1 MVMRYLWLPFRL
13 VLWAIPTALV
23 SLFWNAHVRSAF
35 ATVGLVPLAGVP
47 VWLQPLVVAP
57 AVLSVAGLVTGLMLV
72 PRWAAAIEGGDAG
85 AWHYRTGWLFDL
97 WAMAGLIAVAGFVTV
112 GVVGS
117 PDPLWGLGAVPALVG
132 LGIVIVLCGL
142 GIAAGVHGLVH
153 DAITKGLT
161 RRDPRTPGYRVFDG
175 TAVPLNGAL
184 LTVPLTGQPAIG
196 WYIEVTV
203 ERTGRLKT
211 TSTFTERDM
220 SSPIGQ
226 TTTTRTDR
234 IKTSSFDR
242 QILTHRLVPFAV
254 AVRGG
259 GQVIVPATAGFDGVP
274 VTGELKVA
282 RDLPPDLYDRLR
294 EVGEKNGGAKL
305 TYQLFALS
313 PGTRVRAAGLVWLDD
328 QGRPNLADH
337 GLETASVAPR

>member
-57 AVLSVAGLVTGLMLV
+57 AVLSVAGLVAGLMLV

-132 LGIVIVLCGL
+132 LDIVIVLCGL

-161 RRDPRTPGYRVFDG
+161 RRDPRTP
-175 TAVPLNGAL
+175 A
-184 LTVPLTGQPAIG
+184 TG
-196 WYIEVTV
+196 
-203 ERTGRLKT
+203 
-211 TSTFTERDM
+211 SSTER
-220 SSPIGQ
+220 PC
-226 TTTTRTDR
+226 R
-234 IKTSSFDR
+234 
-242 QILTHRLVPFAV
+242 
-254 AVRGG
+254 
-259 GQVIVPATAGFDGVP
+259 
-274 VTGELKVA
+274 
-282 RDLPPDLYDRLR
+282 
-294 EVGEKNGGAKL
+294 
-305 TYQLFALS
+305 
-313 PGTRVRAAGLVWLDD
+313 
-328 QGRPNLADH
+328 
-337 GLETASVAPR
+337 

>member
-57 AVLSVAGLVTGLMLV
+57 AVLSVAGLVAGLMLV

-161 RRDPRTPGYRVFDG
+161 RRDPRTPGYR
-175 TAVPLNGAL
+175 LRRNGRAAERCVAHGAADRAAGHRL
-184 LTVPLTGQPAIG
+184 VHRGHHRTDRPAEDHLDLHRTRYEQPDRPDDHDPHGPDQDVLVRPADPHAIANLRSIANPAG
-196 WYIEVTV
+196 S
-203 ERTGRLKT
+203 RRPRSTGR
-211 TSTFTERDM
+211 
-220 SSPIGQ
+220 SSPIG
-226 TTTTRTDR
+226 
-234 IKTSSFDR
+234 SSR
-242 QILTHRLVPFAV
+242 SPWPCGA
-254 AVRGG
+254 A
-259 GQVIVPATAGFDGVP
+259 
-274 VTGELKVA
+274 A
-282 RDLPPDLYDRLR
+282 R
-294 EVGEKNGGAKL
+294 
-305 TYQLFALS
+305 
-313 PGTRVRAAGLVWLDD
+313 
-328 QGRPNLADH
+328 
-337 GLETASVAPR
+337 

>member
-1 MVMRYLWLPFRL
+1 MTHAP
-13 VLWAIPTALV
+13 P
-23 SLFWNAHVRSAF
+23 
-35 ATVGLVPLAGVP
+35 AT
-47 VWLQPLVVAP
+47 
-57 AVLSVAGLVTGLMLV
+57 
-72 PRWAAAIEGGDAG
+72 
-85 AWHYRTGWLFDL
+85 
-97 WAMAGLIAVAGFVTV
+97 
-112 GVVGS
+112 
-117 PDPLWGLGAVPALVG
+117 
-132 LGIVIVLCGL
+132 
-142 GIAAGVHGLVH
+142 
-153 DAITKGLT
+153 
-161 RRDPRTPGYRVFDG
+161 VFDG

-196 WYIEVTV
+196 WYIEVTI

-294 EVGEKNGGAKL
+294 EVGEKNGVRS
-305 TYQLFALS
+305 S
-313 PGTRVRAAGLVWLDD
+313 PTSCLRCPPAPGSARPAWSGSTIRDD
-328 QGRPNLADH
+328 RTWPTTGSKRRRSRHAERGDH
-337 GLETASVAPR
+337 LPDLNE